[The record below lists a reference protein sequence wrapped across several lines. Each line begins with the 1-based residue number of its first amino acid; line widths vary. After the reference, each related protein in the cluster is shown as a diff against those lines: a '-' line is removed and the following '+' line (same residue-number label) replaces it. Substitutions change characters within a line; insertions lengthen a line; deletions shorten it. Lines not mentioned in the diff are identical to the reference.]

1 MITKMLDLWAI
12 EKTRVHA
19 VVRDNAANM
28 VAGIH
33 KAELPA
39 IGCTI
44 YSLYLVI
51 KDCMMTQH
59 DHLVEQRRAIS
70 LNNSVLSFCIDYV

>member
-12 EKTRVHA
+12 EKIRVH
-19 VVRDNAANM
+19 VMIRDNVANM
-28 VAGIH
+28 VAGIC

-39 IGCTI
+39 IGCIIHT
-44 YSLYLVI
+44 LHLVI

-59 DHLVEQRRAIS
+59 TVNDILARCRRII
-70 LNNSVLSFCIDYV
+70 VH